1 MVSGVPVTSTEW
13 AATRC
18 FGNIDRYAEVVLHDA
33 IRQRVDSLSSLSA
46 ARSPELSVEA
56 LIMGIFRWNDV
67 TILRFRLDVRLMYES
82 V

>member
-1 MVSGVPVTSTEW
+1 M
-13 AATRC
+13 
-18 FGNIDRYAEVVLHDA
+18 HDA